1 MLDLP
6 GLCCGGVLCIAAGLA
21 ASLVFTHQV
30 PVPPSLSPSCDTQ
43 QSFQAMPSVSW
54 GINWPRREPWLQMH
68 SKIDQAAPSE
78 MFARIGAQNIA
89 MDFRRKLSQPSSC
102 LRKDMCGDWKPN
114 NQAIQTL
121 TVRVKQ
127 ICLTLCSFFF
137 FWSSKQIVSRT
148 RRENSKIQ

>member
-1 MLDLP
+1 MLWVPSLNGKMCPCCSGISFHSQLPCAVRIQLSIWLTCVLFPITWFLSLGTTDMLDLP

-21 ASLVFTHQV
+21 SSLVFTHQV

-54 GINWPRREPWLQMH
+54 GINWPGREPWLQMR

-89 MDFRRKLSQPSSC
+89 MDFRRKLSQP
-102 LRKDMCGDWKPN
+102 
-114 NQAIQTL
+114 
-121 TVRVKQ
+121 
-127 ICLTLCSFFF
+127 
-137 FWSSKQIVSRT
+137 
-148 RRENSKIQ
+148 